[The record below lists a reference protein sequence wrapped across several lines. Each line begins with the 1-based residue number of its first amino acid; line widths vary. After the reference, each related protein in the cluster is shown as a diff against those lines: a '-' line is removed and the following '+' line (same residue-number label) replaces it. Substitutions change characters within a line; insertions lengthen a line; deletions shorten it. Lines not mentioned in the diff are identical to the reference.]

1 MANHLGEHMNT
12 TIRKGK
18 TLFYGD
24 HSFSHG
30 LSRSGHFT
38 LKEAEF
44 LESYGHTLSALA
56 NETLQP
62 ENEEEQL
69 FVQQLALA
77 QQAQAGQPNPLA
89 MLAESESVKNIS
101 DARLNESKAA
111 QNIASAQK
119 DMVLA
124 QKHAAEIGLTQAKT
138 AETMKQVI
146 SPNLKNLEAILTA
159 STNTLQ

>member
-24 HSFSHG
+24 HTFSHG

-62 ENEEEQL
+62 ENDEEQL
-69 FVQQLALA
+69 FVVQVNDEGETTL
-77 QQAQAGQPNPLA
+77 
-89 MLAESESVKNIS
+89 
-101 DARLNESKAA
+101 
-111 QNIASAQK
+111 
-119 DMVLA
+119 
-124 QKHAAEIGLTQAKT
+124 HAAKLWK
-138 AETMKQVI
+138 KY
-146 SPNLKNLEAILTA
+146 LKAINKSKVGHSFSRSSGRTVQDMGNEFSLA
-159 STNTLQ
+159 D

>member
-1 MANHLGEHMNT
+1 MNT

-24 HSFSHG
+24 HTFSHG

-62 ENEEEQL
+62 ENDDEHL
-69 FVQQLALA
+69 FVVQVNDE
-77 QQAQAGQPNPLA
+77 G
-89 MLAESESVKNIS
+89 EST
-101 DARLNESKAA
+101 L
-111 QNIASAQK
+111 
-119 DMVLA
+119 
-124 QKHAAEIGLTQAKT
+124 HAAKLWK
-138 AETMKQVI
+138 KY
-146 SPNLKNLEAILTA
+146 LKAINKSKVVTA
-159 STNTLQ
+159 SQEAAAVLCKTWGMNSA

>member
-24 HSFSHG
+24 HTFSHG

-56 NETLQP
+56 NEKLQP
-62 ENEEEQL
+62 ENDEEQL
-69 FVQQLALA
+69 FVVQVNDE
-77 QQAQAGQPNPLA
+77 G
-89 MLAESESVKNIS
+89 EST
-101 DARLNESKAA
+101 L
-111 QNIASAQK
+111 
-119 DMVLA
+119 
-124 QKHAAEIGLTQAKT
+124 HAAKLWK
-138 AETMKQVI
+138 KY
-146 SPNLKNLEAILTA
+146 LKAINKSKVGHSFSRSSG
-159 STNTLQ
+159 STVQDMGNEFSLAD